1 MDTLEN
7 WWIIPVLI
15 TTLWIIIKYSGTKKR
30 KIVEELINN
39 GAKIIDVRTESEFKA
54 GNIKNSINIPL
65 SDLNKR
71 ISDFNQKEDKIITV
85 CAAGVRAESAKII
98 FKEKGFE
105 VENGGKWSNLKGL
118 V

>member
-1 MDTLEN
+1 MEILEN
-7 WWIIPVLI
+7 WWVIPLLI

-30 KIVEELINN
+30 KIVKELINN
-39 GAKIIDVRTESEFKA
+39 GAKVIDVRTASEFKA

-85 CAAGVRAESAKII
+85 CAAGVRAESAKKI

-105 VENGGKWSNLKGL
+105 VENGGRWSSLKDM

>member
-1 MDTLEN
+1 MEILEN
-7 WWIIPVLI
+7 WWVIPVLI

-30 KIVEELINN
+30 KI
-39 GAKIIDVRTESEFKA
+39 IDVRTASEFKA

-85 CAAGVRAESAKII
+85 CAAGVRAESAKKI

-105 VENGGKWSNLKGL
+105 VENGGRWSSLKGI